1 LRLTNI
7 YVAVE
12 RNVVTRQRPGTHD
25 LRASMSVLASARRV
39 EYLDRLMEVDHYEN
53 FPVAS
58 ILLPKQLRAPVG
70 VIYHVARTA
79 DDIAD
84 EGVFDPAERHARLAD
99 FRAGLDAVA
108 AGEPAPVHPMLFEKL
123 AGTVAQYGLP
133 LGPFYDLV
141 SAFDQDIDTTRY
153 ADWPALM
160 DYCRRSANPVGRLML
175 HLFDA
180 STPENLAD
188 SDAICTALQLINFW
202 QDVGID
208 WKKSRIYLP
217 LCDLERFGVT
227 ERHID
232 EQICD
237 DAWRA
242 LMRHEVD
249 HVRAMI
255 VSGAPLA
262 VRMPGRFG
270 LELCSVVHGGLRI
283 LEKIE
288 QADYDVFRKRP
299 VLKGPDWVVIG
310 VRSLAMRL
318 RGRVGVQL
326 RSVES

>member
-1 LRLTNI
+1 
-7 YVAVE
+7 
-12 RNVVTRQRPGTHD
+12 
-25 LRASMSVLASARRV
+25 
-39 EYLDRLMEVDHYEN
+39 MEVDHYEN

-58 ILLPKQLRAPVG
+58 ILLPKRLRAPVG

-108 AGEPAPVHPMLFEKL
+108 AGDPAPVHPMLFGKL
-123 AGTVAQYGLP
+123 AGIVTENGLP
-133 LGPFYDLV
+133 LKPFYDLV
-141 SAFDQDIDTTRY
+141 SAFDQDIETTRY

-175 HLFDA
+175 HLVNA
-180 STPENLAD
+180 GTPGNLAD
-188 SDAICTALQLINFW
+188 SDAICTALQIINFW
-202 QDVGID
+202 QDVSID
-208 WKKSRIYLP
+208 WKKGRIYIP

-237 DAWRA
+237 NAWRA

-249 HVRAMI
+249 HARSMI
-255 VSGAPLA
+255 IGGAPLA
-262 VRMPGRFG
+262 VRLPGRFG
-270 LELCSVVHGGLRI
+270 LELCSVVQGGLRI

-288 QADYDVFRKRP
+288 QADYDVFRQRP
-299 VLKGPDWVVIG
+299 VLNSLDWAVIG
-310 VRSLAMRL
+310 ARSFAMRL
-318 RGRVGVQL
+318 CGRLGMQL
-326 RSVES
+326 RSVVS